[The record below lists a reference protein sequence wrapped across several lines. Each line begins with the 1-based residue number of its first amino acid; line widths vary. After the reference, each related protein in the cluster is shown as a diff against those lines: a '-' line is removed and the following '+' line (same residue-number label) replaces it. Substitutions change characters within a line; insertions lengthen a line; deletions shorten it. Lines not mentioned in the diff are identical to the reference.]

1 MNALESVVEDPPATP
16 ERECPAAASTEPP
29 PQSSPRTGATSSRGC
44 QWVAWVS
51 FITLGALIGPLLGD
65 LHPYG
70 LDTALAAVLLVL
82 LKGLWKGV
90 HAALPWLFSLVTAGL
105 FYLLIP
111 GGGYVLAGTLAGL
124 VSAYLWA
131 KPSTQV
137 LNAAPGCVLVAVI
150 APAFVSGHPAD
161 LIALA
166 LTAYAAS
173 RFSIL
178 PVMLFALAV
187 TAAMRALL
195 PA

>member
-16 ERECPAAASTEPP
+16 DRECPAAATTESP
-29 PQSSPRTGATSSRGC
+29 PQSSPRTGSTSRGC
-44 QWVAWVS
+44 QWVAGVS

-70 LDTALAAVLLVL
+70 LDMAFAAVLLVL

-131 KPSTQV
+131 KPFSRV

-150 APAFVSGHPAD
+150 TPAFVSGHPAD

-187 TAAMRALL
+187 TAALRTLL
-195 PA
+195 PG

>member
-1 MNALESVVEDPPATP
+1 MNALESVVEDPPGTP
-16 ERECPAAASTEPP
+16 EDECPAASTTEPLA
-29 PQSSPRTGATSSRGC
+29 QSSPRTGATSRGC

-65 LHPYG
+65 LPPYG
-70 LDTALAAVLLVL
+70 LDMAFAAVLLVL

-131 KPSTQV
+131 KPSTRV

-150 APAFVSGHPAD
+150 APAFVSGHSAD

>member
-16 ERECPAAASTEPP
+16 ERECPAAATTEPP
-29 PQSSPRTGATSSRGC
+29 PQSSPRTGATSRGC

-70 LDTALAAVLLVL
+70 LDMAFAAVLLVL

-90 HAALPWLFSLVTAGL
+90 HAALPWLFSLVAAGL

-131 KPSTQV
+131 KPFTRV

-195 PA
+195 PG

>member
-16 ERECPAAASTEPP
+16 DRECSAAATTESP
-29 PQSSPRTGATSSRGC
+29 PQSSPRTGSTSRGC

-82 LKGLWKGV
+82 LKGLWNGV

-187 TAAMRALL
+187 TAAIRALL

>member
-16 ERECPAAASTEPP
+16 EGKCPAASATEPP
-29 PQSSPRTGATSSRGC
+29 PQSSPRTGATSRGC

-65 LHPYG
+65 LPPYG

-131 KPSTQV
+131 KPFSRV

>member
-1 MNALESVVEDPPATP
+1 MNALESIVEDPPATP
-16 ERECPAAASTEPP
+16 DRECPAAATTEPP
-29 PQSSPRTGATSSRGC
+29 PQLSPRTGATSRGC
-44 QWVAWVS
+44 QCVAWVS

-70 LDTALAAVLLVL
+70 LGTAFAAVLLVL

-131 KPSTQV
+131 KPFTRV

-150 APAFVSGHPAD
+150 TPAFVSGHPAD

-178 PVMLFALAV
+178 PVMLFAFAV
-187 TAAMRALL
+187 TAALRALL

>member
-16 ERECPAAASTEPP
+16 DRECPAAATTEPP
-29 PQSSPRTGATSSRGC
+29 PQSGPRTGATSRGC

-70 LDTALAAVLLVL
+70 LDMAFAAVLLVL

-150 APAFVSGHPAD
+150 APAFVSGHCAD